1 MHEGTRHTTR
11 HTSDTSPI
19 DARTYTPHQR
29 HLTTHITSTHQSMHT
44 AARHTPTFEH
54 ASQASETGTPHH
66 TTAHAQRTSPLHRY
80 TNMLHWPQAALHTH
94 ASLLAGGSALRKSCT
109 RAMKGVLLF
118 FCWST
123 TDADVRPLSAL
134 PARCSSGALSPNG
147 SAILCADTLTLVGS
161 RCCSQLSR
169 RVDTRSH

>member
-19 DARTYTPHQR
+19 DARTHTPHQR
-29 HLTTHITSTHQSMHT
+29 HLTTHITSTQQSMHT
-44 AARHTPTFEH
+44 AARHAPTFEH

-66 TTAHAQRTSPLHRY
+66 TTAHAQRTSPLPQH

-118 FCWST
+118 FWWST
-123 TDADVRPLSAL
+123 TDADVRPLSA
-134 PARCSSGALSPNG
+134 ARCSSGALSPNG
-147 SAILCADTLTLVGS
+147 SAILSADALTLVTS